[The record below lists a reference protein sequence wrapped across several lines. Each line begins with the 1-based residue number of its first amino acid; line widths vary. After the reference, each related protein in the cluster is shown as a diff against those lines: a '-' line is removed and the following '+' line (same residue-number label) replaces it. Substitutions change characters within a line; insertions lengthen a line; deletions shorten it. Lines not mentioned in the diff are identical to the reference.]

1 MVRKLSLVLLF
12 SSFLGIFSSPNN
24 PYFWLRDYYS
34 TNAELLSYSSYSAS
48 CSVDELSRYERGEK
62 FAFERNRSIAMA
74 IIVNF
79 SLFYE
84 RLNGGFS
91 LLEAKLLRDILLR

>member
-1 MVRKLSLVLLF
+1 MREEGV
-12 SSFLGIFSSPNN
+12 
-24 PYFWLRDYYS
+24 
-34 TNAELLSYSSYSAS
+34 
-48 CSVDELSRYERGEK
+48 
-62 FAFERNRSIAMA
+62 AFGRNRSIAMA

-91 LLEAKLLRDILLR
+91 PLKAKLLRDALLR

>member
-1 MVRKLSLVLLF
+1 MRKLSLVLLF
-12 SSFLGIFSSPNN
+12 SSFLDIFSSPNN
-24 PYFWLRDYYS
+24 PYFWLRDYCS

-48 CSVDELSRYERGEK
+48 CSVDEVSRYERGEG
-62 FAFERNRSIAMA
+62 FAFERNRSIAVA

-79 SLFYE
+79 SLLYE

-91 LLEAKLLRDILLR
+91 LLEAKLLRDVLLR

>member
-1 MVRKLSLVLLF
+1 MRCQ
-12 SSFLGIFSSPNN
+12 GM
-24 PYFWLRDYYS
+24 R
-34 TNAELLSYSSYSAS
+34 E
-48 CSVDELSRYERGEK
+48 EG
-62 FAFERNRSIAMA
+62 FAFEINRSIAVA

-91 LLEAKLLRDILLR
+91 LLEAKLLRDVLLR